1 MHCECVLHIPRRSL
15 SDPINLLVYQGR
27 RQQRPFVHGGLAT
40 RMKGVT
46 SKATAGGSSGASKG
60 PKKESAS
67 SAASAPDRG
76 SSGFRPRDE
85 RQEQLERDHE
95 LFLQAFE
102 SKTS

>member
-1 MHCECVLHIPRRSL
+1 M
-15 SDPINLLVYQGR
+15 
-27 RQQRPFVHGGLAT
+27 HGGGGKAI

-46 SKATAGGSSGASKG
+46 SKATAGGGGSGASKG

-67 SAASAPDRG
+67 SANAPDRG

-102 SKTS
+102 SKIVIIV